1 MGLTKPQQIGSSFD
15 GNITLTTALP
25 AGNNKI
31 GNVGVTGDVG
41 VNKMPAIEVNKMP
54 AVSITGTPTVKIDG
68 EIPVATKENVGFFS
82 FNEAVGTTEV
92 ALTPAKKL
100 SQIVYISNDGDSD
113 LLVGLNVATS
123 ASQKGDNA
131 VIVLKA
137 GEVIDNIPVSV
148 TSIKLKRSAGNG
160 VARLLGV

>member
-31 GNVGVTGDVG
+31 GNVGVTGAVEVSKLPNVG
-41 VNKMPAIEVNKMP
+41 INGEV
-54 AVSITGTPTVKIDG
+54 TTV
-68 EIPVATKENVGFFS
+68 TKENVGFYS
-82 FNEAVGTTEV
+82 FNEAVTTTEI

-113 LLVGLNVATS
+113 LLVGLNVATT

-137 GEVIDNIPVSV
+137 GEVIDNISVSV
-148 TSIKLKRSAGNG
+148 TSIKLKRTAGNG
-160 VARLLGV
+160 VVRLLGV